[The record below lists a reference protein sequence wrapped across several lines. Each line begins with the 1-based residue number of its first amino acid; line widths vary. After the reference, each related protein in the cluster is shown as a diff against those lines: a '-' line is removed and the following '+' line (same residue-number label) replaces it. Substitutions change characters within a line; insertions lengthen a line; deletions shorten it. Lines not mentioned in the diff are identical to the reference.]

1 MRALMAAI
9 IFAATAA
16 GGPGGNLLVRIS
28 PGFEILVDGTSTGL
42 STADDGGKVVKNLVA
57 GPHHVVVRSSDGREG
72 AFDVSVT
79 PGQTTDIAV
88 SPLGLRRKADDN
100 GSLRVVSNPDDCTI
114 RFRGTTTEKRGGD
127 VTIDAIPPGRY
138 PLTVAH
144 ESKTLRTDVD
154 VPKGMV
160 VTVQADFTSGMI
172 QTIETRRRSRRI
184 EVAEA
189 NDALTSLPVPPH
201 WKTAIRGTLPAG
213 ASIVNATTVGDNGI
227 KVTLRIPSEDVG
239 YSLLESLQSSTAFS
253 GIKAPSAPRREP
265 IGWLFDLNFYFAA
278 GH

>member
-1 MRALMAAI
+1 M
-9 IFAATAA
+9 
-16 GGPGGNLLVRIS
+16 
-28 PGFEILVDGTSTGL
+28 
-42 STADDGGKVVKNLVA
+42 
-57 GPHHVVVRSSDGREG
+57 VVRSSDACEG

-79 PGQTTDIAV
+79 PGQTIDIAV
-88 SPLGLRRKADDN
+88 SPLGLRRKADEN

-114 RFRGTTTEKRGGD
+114 RFRGTTTENGGD

-154 VPKGMV
+154 VQRGMV
-160 VTVQADFTSGMI
+160 VAVQADFTSGMI
-172 QTIETRRRSRRI
+172 QTIETRRRARRI

-213 ASIVNATTVGDNGI
+213 ASIVNATTVADNGI
-227 KVTLRIPSEDVG
+227 KVTLRIPSEEVG

-253 GIKAPSAPRREP
+253 GIRATSAPRRES

>member
-1 MRALMAAI
+1 MAAI

-42 STADDGGKVVKNLVA
+42 STADEGGKVVKNLVA

-114 RFRGTTTEKRGGD
+114 RFRGPTTEKRGGD

-138 PLTVAH
+138 SLTVAH
-144 ESKTLRTDVD
+144 ESKTLRTDD

-201 WKTAIRGTLPAG
+201 WKTAVRGTLPAG